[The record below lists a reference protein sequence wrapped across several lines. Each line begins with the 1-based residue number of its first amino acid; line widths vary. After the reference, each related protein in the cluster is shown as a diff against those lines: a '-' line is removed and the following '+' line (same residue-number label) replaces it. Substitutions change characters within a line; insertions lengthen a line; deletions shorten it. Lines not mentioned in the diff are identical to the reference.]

1 MKNWN
6 YTLGVDVS
14 KKTLDIHCAEL
25 NQHIQVANDQQGF
38 NHFLKWC
45 KLQSISLKES
55 FMVME
60 YTGGYEY
67 GLIQFCE
74 AKQIKYT
81 RISGLAIKRSMGI
94 IRGKSDKVDAARIA
108 QFGEEKHK
116 LLSAAKPLNESIV
129 QLKGLLAF
137 RKRMV
142 RDLAGF
148 KATLSER
155 KKMYMQSK
163 SDVIS
168 TTIEKLIEL
177 NQEMVATLDQEL
189 MVIINQNQALKTNYD
204 LLVSIRGIGKIN
216 AMMTIAYT
224 ENFVCF
230 INPRSYAVYV
240 GVIPFE
246 YSSGTSVRGRKQT
259 SNIAN
264 KELKQELNQAARSA
278 IQWDPEL
285 KQYAERKMQNKCYG
299 IVLNNVKFK
308 LILRMFSIVRRQT
321 KFVDNYK
328 NIA

>member
-1 MKNWN
+1 MKKWN

-25 NQHIQVANDQQGF
+25 NQHIQIANDQQGF

-45 KLQSISLKES
+45 KINGIVLGKS

-67 GLIQFCE
+67 RLIQFCE
-74 AKQIKYT
+74 AKQIQYT
-81 RISGLAIKRSMGI
+81 RVPGLAIKRSMGI
-94 IRGKSDKVDAARIA
+94 TRGKTDKVDAARIA
-108 QFGEEKHK
+108 QYGEEKHK
-116 LLSAAKPLNESIV
+116 ILSPAKPLNESII

-137 RKRMV
+137 RKRVV
-142 RDLAGF
+142 RDVAGL

-155 KKMYMQSK
+155 EKMYSQLK
-163 SDVIS
+163 GDIICS
-168 TTIEKLIEL
+168 TIQKLIKQH
-177 NQEMVATLDQEL
+177 QETINNLEQEL
-189 MVIINQNQALKTNYD
+189 MVMINQNQALKTNYG
-204 LLVSIRGIGKIN
+204 LLTSIRGIGKVN

-230 INPRSYAVYV
+230 PNPRCYAVYV
-240 GVIPFE
+240 GVVPFE
-246 YSSGTSVRGRKQT
+246 YSSGTSVKGRKQI

-285 KQYAERKMQNKCYG
+285 KQYALRKMQNKCYG
-299 IVLNNVKFK
+299 VVLNNVKFK
-308 LILRMFSIVRRQT
+308 LILRMFSVVKRQT
-321 KFVDNYK
+321 KYIDEYK
-328 NIA
+328 KVA